1 MSQTY
6 FLDTMEGKLHQAGQ
20 LEDKSEKSLS
30 QVFLMS
36 PEEFKAL
43 KGDYP
48 HKQNLCRSM
57 CPIQYCKLETF
68 SECIQGTMRVPR
80 ESGGRINMQ
89 VFGFYLQKDLLI
101 FIEEGSLLEML
112 LSKICCG
119 AYGTCTLHQFLL
131 ILFEA
136 LIEDDI
142 LYLQQQEEML
152 SAIEEKLLKKIP
164 EHFNETVLRYRKHFS
179 VYHSY
184 YEQLINIG
192 DQMQGEF
199 GLPLTPEER
208 SCWQLYSG
216 RAGRLH
222 DHVELLREYLVQ
234 LRDLYQ
240 SLIDVEQNKV
250 MGILTVVTTIFLPLT
265 LIAGWYGMNFPNM
278 PEFHWDYSYAAVIA
292 ASIFI
297 ILVEILYFRKKK
309 ML

>member
-6 FLDTMEGKLHQAGQ
+6 FLDTLEGKLHAAGQ
-20 LEDKSEKSLS
+20 TEEKPESPPS
-30 QVFLMS
+30 PVCLMS
-36 PEEFKAL
+36 LEEFKAL

-57 CPIQYCKLETF
+57 CPVQYCKLETF
-68 SECIQGTMRVPR
+68 SECIQGTMRVPG
-80 ESGGRINMQ
+80 ENGGRIVMQ
-89 VFGFYLQKDLLI
+89 VFGFYLLKDLLI
-101 FIEEGSLLEML
+101 FIEEGSLLETL
-112 LSKICCG
+112 FTKIRSG
-119 AYGTCTLHQFLL
+119 TYGTCTLNQFLL

-142 LYLQQQEEML
+142 LYLQQKEEML
-152 SAIEEKLLKKIP
+152 SAMEEKLLKKIP
-164 EHFNETVLRYRKHFS
+164 GHFNETVIRYRKHFS
-179 VYHSY
+179 AYHSY
-184 YEQLINIG
+184 YEQLVNIG
-192 DQMQGEF
+192 TQMQGEF

-234 LRDLYQ
+234 IRDLYQ

-278 PEFHWDYSYAAVIA
+278 PEFYWKYSYAAVIA

-297 ILVEILYFRKKK
+297 ILGEILYFRKKK